1 VSNVQRTLFHL
12 NHLDFLNEFIYHLSQ
27 VFFVCSR
34 EDDSNNETV
43 ESKGFSENEDEDHAY
58 VYVFL
63 SVGTYTG
70 ITDNSDSESSSE
82 CGETTAESSSQVL
95 EAGVVVV
102 LDVTDLSGGD
112 DLALV
117 DNCDDKAVDTENTS
131 HDTGDQRLEY
141 EIGSQHS
148 NAANTDTRLGSSIG
162 GSEVSKNEGRC
173 KTHVPEEGVLVD
185 LIELL
190 KF

>member
-141 EIGSQHS
+141 EFIFQ
-148 NAANTDTRLGSSIG
+148 NTDSADAHTRSSSSIG
-162 GSEVSKNEGRC
+162 STDVREYKGSC
-173 KTHVPEEGVLVD
+173 
-185 LIELL
+185 
-190 KF
+190 